1 MSGGGLSSLSFL
13 DRDDGRQLDGATQA
27 GDPAAAKPK
36 RAESLRERAGRTLRD
51 AKRQWKAVYNDE
63 GAYVGGAGALDPTRQ
78 GGGGGPV
85 DEVAEAR
92 RLLNEQ
98 NDVELAQL
106 GRERDRLAAQADL
119 DDELDD
125 FLGFGGPAN
134 AARGGGDQSD
144 GMQTVVL
151 VLFAVFMCVPRRP
164 TGFPLTAQG
173 LRLRARTLPQC
184 GRAEKTG
191 RGARARGS
199 RRRCAGAG
207 PGPGGSCTGAVE
219 LGHHCILHIEW
230 RETTSSGPIA
240 PRHASGMRCRAC

>member
-134 AARGGGDQSD
+134 AARGGGGDQSD

-151 VLFAVFMCVPRRP
+151 VLFAVFMCVLRSTSVPADCAGPTSSCADASPTRPSGEDGPRSASARVEPAVRRRRSRPRRQ
-164 TGFPLTAQG
+164 LY
-173 LRLRARTLPQC
+173 
-184 GRAEKTG
+184 
-191 RGARARGS
+191 
-199 RRRCAGAG
+199 RRRRA
-207 PGPGGSCTGAVE
+207 
-219 LGHHCILHIEW
+219 W
-230 RETTSSGPIA
+230 TSLYIA
-240 PRHASGMRCRAC
+240 H

>member
-13 DRDDGRQLDGATQA
+13 DRDHGRQLEGVAQA
-27 GDPAAAKPK
+27 GGGDPAVAKPK
-36 RAESLRERAGRTLRD
+36 RAESLRQRAERTLRD

-78 GGGGGPV
+78 PGGAPI

-134 AARGGGDQSD
+134 AARGGDQSD
-144 GMQTVVL
+144 GMQTIVL
-151 VLFAVFMCVPRRP
+151 VLFAVFMCV
-164 TGFPLTAQG
+164 T
-173 LRLRARTLPQC
+173 RADD
-184 GRAEKTG
+184 GR
-191 RGARARGS
+191 
-199 RRRCAGAG
+199 
-207 PGPGGSCTGAVE
+207 
-219 LGHHCILHIEW
+219 
-230 RETTSSGPIA
+230 
-240 PRHASGMRCRAC
+240 